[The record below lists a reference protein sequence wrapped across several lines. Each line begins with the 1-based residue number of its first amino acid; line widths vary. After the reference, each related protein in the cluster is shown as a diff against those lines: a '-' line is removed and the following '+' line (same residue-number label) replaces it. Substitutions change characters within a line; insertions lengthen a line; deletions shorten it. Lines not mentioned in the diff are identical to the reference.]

1 MAYVFALNNLYYDP
15 EKGWQIYRLIPRE
28 MTPPPPGRTET
39 PEPDESLEGTVLER
53 SPEHPMRPGTPE
65 RLLSSPEREATTHA
79 APHPDLWGSDAYA
92 TYQREGPELQF
103 GFLGEESRPI
113 RRSSNRRAQNSAASE
128 VVPQATF
135 PTWSY
140 AGFLSDPESEDEGR
154 SRQTAT
160 SVPSQSASAPISPTR
175 SASGSLSSTYI
186 FGGLLDRRSSS
197 RSTDRVSD
205 GNDQVIASGRARA
218 NSLKTPTG
226 ALRQSTLDEYF
237 ERLSLAVL
245 QTSSEGPSVSST
257 ADISSTRVGS
267 GGSGNDGTGD
277 GSQFTATGRGR
288 LASAEASPASSSTF
302 LTPSDSF
309 DTSCTKGSDN
319 GATLALRQALSIP
332 ENGTTP
338 ATSLRFNLEH
348 AATLLSPDDAYTGS
362 LLPTIPGA
370 TEYLVDENGSR
381 LSSREAVRR
390 HGETHMARFLDAYRR
405 GLPTA
410 QGRAEIE
417 LQFTRLR
424 NLYHFTAS
432 PHLILVADW
441 YDQFLT
447 SFDEPSLWNMYP
459 DDAPATS
466 FP

>member
-1 MAYVFALNNLYYDP
+1 
-15 EKGWQIYRLIPRE
+15 

-53 SPEHPMRPGTPE
+53 SPEHQMHPGTPE
-65 RLLSSPEREATTHA
+65 RSLSSADREATTHR
-79 APHPDLWGSDAYA
+79 APHPDLWDSDAYA

-103 GFLGEESRPI
+103 GFLGEEPQPI
-113 RRSSNRRAQNSAASE
+113 RRSSNRRAQNFAASG
-128 VVPQATF
+128 VVSQATS

-140 AGFLSDPESEDEGR
+140 AGFLSDPGSEDEGR
-154 SRQTAT
+154 GRQSAT

-175 SASGSLSSTYI
+175 SPPGSLSSTYT
-186 FGGLLDRRSSS
+186 FRGLPDHGSSS
-197 RSTDRVSD
+197 RSTNRVTD
-205 GNDQVIASGRARA
+205 GNDQVIALRGARA
-218 NSLKTPTG
+218 NSFKTPTG

-237 ERLSLAVL
+237 ERLTLAVL

-267 GGSGNDGTGD
+267 GESGNDGTRD
-277 GSQFTATGRGR
+277 GSPFTATGHGR
-288 LASAEASPASSSTF
+288 LASAEASPASGSTV
-302 LTPSDSF
+302 LTPSDSS
-309 DTSCTKGSDN
+309 DTSCTKGSEN
-319 GATLALRQALSIP
+319 GATLPLRQALSIP

-338 ATSLRFNLEH
+338 TTSLRFNLEH

-362 LLPTIPGA
+362 LLPTIPGT

-381 LSSREAVRR
+381 LSSREVVRR
-390 HGETHMARFLDAYRR
+390 HGETHMARFLDAHRR
-405 GLPTA
+405 GLSTA

-459 DDAPATS
+459 DDTPATS